1 MHASRTDSSLQRW
14 DNEGGAPQVR
24 RSPRAKRSA
33 PAPQATSA
41 LYYFN
46 IRSDRTLIEDP
57 DGLTLPDLKAALQE
71 ALDLAR
77 QSLTEGNRRGQDRRG
92 WWVEIMDRANEHVMT
107 VVFTEAYSC
116 AWSRGNREA

>member
-1 MHASRTDSSLQRW
+1 MHASRTDSSLNRW
-14 DNEGGAPQVR
+14 DDEGGAPKVR
-24 RSPRAKRSA
+24 RSLRTKCST

-77 QSLTEGNRRGQDRRG
+77 LSVTDGIRRGDDRRG
-92 WWVEIMDRANEHVMT
+92 CRVEIMDLANEDVMT
-107 VVFTEAYSC
+107 VFFT
-116 AWSRGNREA
+116 